1 MADNNSMEKTK
12 KKLEN
17 VPAIVIVMPIVIAVI
32 FGGLLLYKYLWVP
45 GYLKTPTYDPIM
57 VIGPADEIEDIYLED
72 GRVMNM
78 PEGSGSGVAIARF
91 YETVE
96 EVEGGSNV
104 SVYFH
109 EYLTPEEVTELDPI
123 TGETSPDGFSIEVKD
138 ITEYERS
145 ETPVYGYYLVNGRTE
160 LIFVKVRESGGE
172 GYQEGVKFLG
182 WVPV

>member
-1 MADNNSMEKTK
+1 MEKTK
-12 KKLEN
+12 RNWRTYL
-17 VPAIVIVMPIVIAVI
+17 AIVIVMPIVIAVI

-96 EVEGGSNV
+96 EVEGGATSASTSMSTSRRKRSTV
-104 SVYFH
+104 AS
-109 EYLTPEEVTELDPI
+109 TRI
-123 TGETSPDGFSIEVKD
+123 TGETSPNGFLHRSQGHHGVRALGD
-138 ITEYERS
+138 PGLRLLPGER
-145 ETPVYGYYLVNGRTE
+145 PH
-160 LIFVKVRESGGE
+160 
-172 GYQEGVKFLG
+172 
-182 WVPV
+182 